1 MDICNG
7 RVFAT
12 NITGS
17 TFMGGVEGAAISN
30 LVVTV
35 TDRTLQFNHN
45 YIMTMEV
52 GKRNRSVLMLGD
64 LSMLLFIGRSFV
76 YYTITLC
83 IHVQL
88 RNNTQIQ

>member
-7 RVFAT
+7 GVFAT
-12 NITGS
+12 NMTGS
-17 TFMGGVEGAAISN
+17 IFLGGVEGTGISN

-52 GKRNRSVLMLGD
+52 GGRDRSVVRLRD
-64 LSMLLFIGRSFV
+64 LSMLPFIGGHNCA
-76 YYTITLC
+76 TG
-83 IHVQL
+83 H
-88 RNNTQIQ
+88 NH